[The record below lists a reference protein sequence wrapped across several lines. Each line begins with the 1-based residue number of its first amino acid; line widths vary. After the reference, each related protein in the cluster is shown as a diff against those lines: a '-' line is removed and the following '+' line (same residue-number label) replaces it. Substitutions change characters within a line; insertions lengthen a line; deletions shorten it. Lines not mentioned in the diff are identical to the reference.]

1 MQKFIKKRFR
11 FGKDANKMLERKL
24 LKNFILNGKL
34 VTTEKKIKFI
44 KPVIEKTISLAKK
57 NTNSTKNQILKKF
70 ADKKTINII
79 FNNILPVFKDRKSGF
94 VKYHRLSNRLSDG
107 SIMSKMEWIEPVVIE
122 KNKKK
127 QENIKNKIKSK
138 DKKELKSKNK

>member
-1 MQKFIKKRFR
+1 MWLFPEKP
-11 FGKDANKMLERKL
+11 L
-24 LKNFILNGKL
+24 LKAWIFYQ
-34 VTTEKKIKFI
+34 VTTLIEKKIKFI

-138 DKKELKSKNK
+138 DKKELKSKEK